1 MSNVLLNS
9 LKEFYENKENKN
21 HLFDILNNT
30 NNISLRIIDWF
41 VTNYSKKNNTSYL
54 INNKEL
60 IINDENS
67 ENAKQFN
74 VYYSYKAQLK
84 SYSKKQFDPF
94 CRRNRIEFTID
105 GENIISTIGQ
115 LNFFK
120 WAINNLILN
129 YIKINYK
136 DIEEDMNICYN
147 NIHKKKETNIRKKR
161 QEISKSA
168 TRGLNSNNIKVLI
181 DFN

>member
-9 LKEFYENKENKN
+9 LKEFYEIKENKN

-60 IINDENS
+60 INDENS

-120 WAINNLILN
+120 WAINNLILD

>member
-120 WAINNLILN
+120 CAINNLILD